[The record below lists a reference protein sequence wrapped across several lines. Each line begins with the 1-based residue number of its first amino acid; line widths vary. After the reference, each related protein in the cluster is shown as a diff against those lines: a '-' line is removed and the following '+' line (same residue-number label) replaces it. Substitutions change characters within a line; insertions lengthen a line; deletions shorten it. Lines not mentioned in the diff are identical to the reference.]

1 VLSGEDLANAGPIGL
16 IQDLAAQAAFGVT
29 SIERNGHHYFTGLS
43 QFPAALQ
50 RHALAQHPDLFVRSE
65 QGWPRLH
72 IRDGRIAIGSV
83 NAAPFGVPGTVDL
96 SELTSESLA

>member
-1 VLSGEDLANAGPIGL
+1 M

-29 SIERNGHHYFTGLS
+29 SVERNGHHYFTGLS

-50 RHALAQHPDLFVRSE
+50 EHSLTQHPDLFVRAPH
-65 QGWPRLH
+65 GWPRLN
-72 IRDGRIAIGSV
+72 IREGRLALASV

-96 SELTSESLA
+96 SELPMESLA